1 MVKTIGEEANWCRYV
16 TAVHLGQRKINASTA
31 GIIIG
36 AEALWQGYATTVHLE
51 AKEKSVSNA
60 ESMFGNI
67 TYQKLMKSKTIYL
80 TIILCGALHFSSS
93 AQTVKFIKN
102 QYQAKYRVFIT
113 DKPNEA
119 NQWIYR
125 VSGPTDIRKPGEWYI
140 VKNPQL
146 FKQAVTLF
154 KVDKKDDAD
163 IIVYYVSTRDS
174 AKIFQ

>member
-1 MVKTIGEEANWCRYV
+1 MRNNVLV
-16 TAVHLGQRKINASTA
+16 L
-31 GIIIG
+31 
-36 AEALWQGYATTVHLE
+36 
-51 AKEKSVSNA
+51 
-60 ESMFGNI
+60 F
-67 TYQKLMKSKTIYL
+67 
-80 TIILCGALHFSSS
+80 LCGLFINTSS
-93 AQTVKFIKN
+93 AQKVKFIKN

-113 DKPNEA
+113 DKPTDA
-119 NQWIYR
+119 NQWIYK
-125 VSGPTDIRKPGEWYI
+125 VPGPTDIRRPGEWYV